1 MTLTTNTENEI
12 GFKRKDF
19 YLLGETMVM
28 MGADLFQTLYDM
40 SDELDYTMTAAEI
53 RDAAIEFE
61 EQLNW
66 KTDGSEERDYI
77 EELEKFEQK
86 KLEEWSKIYS

>member
-1 MTLTTNTENEI
+1 MTLTTNTANEI
-12 GFKRKDF
+12 GFKRSDF

-28 MGADLFQTLYDM
+28 MGADLFQELYNM
-40 SDELDYTMTAAEI
+40 SDELDYNATAAEI

-66 KTDGSEERDYI
+66 NKENDDRDYI
-77 EELEKFEQK
+77 VELEKFEQK
-86 KLEEWSKIYS
+86 KLEEWRKNYA

>member
-1 MTLTTNTENEI
+1 MTLITNTVNEI
-12 GFKRKDF
+12 GFKRDDF

-28 MGADLFQTLYDM
+28 MGADLFQELYNM
-40 SDELDYTMTAAEI
+40 SDELDYNATAAEI

-66 KTDGSEERDYI
+66 KTDGSDERDYI
-77 EELEKFEQK
+77 VELEKFEQK
-86 KLEEWSKIYS
+86 KLEEWRKIYA

>member
-28 MGADLFQTLYDM
+28 MGADLFQELYDM
-40 SDELDYTMTAAEI
+40 SDELDYTSTAAEI

-66 KTDGSEERDYI
+66 KTDGSDDRDYI
-77 EELEKFEQK
+77 MELEKFEQR
-86 KLEEWSKIYS
+86 KLEQWREIYA

>member
-1 MTLTTNTENEI
+1 MTLVTNTVNEI
-12 GFKRKDF
+12 GFKRDDF

-28 MGADLFQTLYDM
+28 MGADLFQELYNM
-40 SDELDYTMTAAEI
+40 SDELDYNATAAEI

-66 KTDGSEERDYI
+66 KTDGSDDRDYLV
-77 EELEKFEQK
+77 ELEKFEQK
-86 KLEEWSKIYS
+86 KLEEWRKNYA

>member
-1 MTLTTNTENEI
+1 MTLTTNTVNEI

-61 EQLNW
+61 EQLDW
-66 KTDGSEERDYI
+66 KSDGSEERDYI

-86 KLEEWSKIYS
+86 KLEEWRKIYS

>member
-1 MTLTTNTENEI
+1 MTLITNTENEI
-12 GFKRKDF
+12 GFKRSDF

-28 MGADLFQTLYDM
+28 MGADLFQELYNM
-40 SDELDYTMTAAEI
+40 SDELDYNATAAEI

-66 KTDGSEERDYI
+66 NKENDDRDYLV
-77 EELEKFEQK
+77 ELEKFEQK
-86 KLEEWSKIYS
+86 KLEEWRKIYA

>member
-28 MGADLFQTLYDM
+28 MGADLFEKLYNM
-40 SDELDYTMTAAEI
+40 SDELDYTSTAVEI

-61 EQLNW
+61 EQLDW
-66 KTDGSEERDYI
+66 KSDGSEERDYI

-86 KLEEWSKIYS
+86 KLEEWRKIYS

>member
-1 MTLTTNTENEI
+1 MTLVTNTVNEI
-12 GFKRKDF
+12 GFKRDDF

-28 MGADLFQTLYDM
+28 MGADLFQELYNM
-40 SDELDYTMTAAEI
+40 SDELDYNATAAEI

-66 KTDGSEERDYI
+66 NRENDDRDYLV
-77 EELEKFEQK
+77 ELEKFEQK
-86 KLEEWSKIYS
+86 KLEEWRKTYA

>member
-1 MTLTTNTENEI
+1 MQLTTNTVNEI
-12 GFKRKDF
+12 GFKRSDF

-40 SDELDYTMTAAEI
+40 SDELDYNATAAEI

-66 KTDGSEERDYI
+66 NKENDDRDYI
-77 EELEKFEQK
+77 TELEKFEQK
-86 KLEEWSKIYS
+86 KLEEWRKIYA

>member
-1 MTLTTNTENEI
+1 MTLITNTVNEI
-12 GFKRKDF
+12 GFKRSDF

-28 MGADLFQTLYDM
+28 MGADLFQELYNM
-40 SDELDYTMTAAEI
+40 SDELDYNATAAEI

-66 KTDGSEERDYI
+66 KTDGSDDRDYLV
-77 EELEKFEQK
+77 ELEKFEQK
-86 KLEEWSKIYS
+86 KLEEWRKIYT

>member
-12 GFKRKDF
+12 GFKRSDF

-28 MGADLFQTLYDM
+28 MGADLFQELYNM
-40 SDELDYTMTAAEI
+40 SDELDYNATAAEI

-66 KTDGSEERDYI
+66 NKENDDRDYLV
-77 EELEKFEQK
+77 ELEKFEQK
-86 KLEEWSKIYS
+86 KLEEWRKIYA

>member
-1 MTLTTNTENEI
+1 MTLITNTVNEI
-12 GFKRKDF
+12 GFKRDDF

-28 MGADLFQTLYDM
+28 MGADLFQELYNM
-40 SDELDYTMTAAEI
+40 SDELDYNATAAEI

-66 KTDGSEERDYI
+66 NKANDDRDYI
-77 EELEKFEQK
+77 VELEKFEQK
-86 KLEEWSKIYS
+86 KLEEWRKTYA